1 MELFSLLVEWLAVLV
16 YEAYVDAFM
25 YVGAIS
31 LATALALS
39 ILYLRFYD

>member
-25 YVGAIS
+25 HVCAIS
-31 LATALALS
+31 LATALVLA